1 MPDVPSPPEGSAPPA
16 GLRLLRRAAWGS
28 AVALVVVVGWM
39 SWEAVQRPDIGASM
53 YGKGRNFTS
62 VYWGPFIAFCAVG
75 LGLATYVFA
84 RAFRRL
90 SRGEWT
96 PGTSSVGRPSRR
108 GDGHGAS

>member
-1 MPDVPSPPEGSAPPA
+1 MPDAPSPLTQHDPSAPGA
-16 GLRLLRRAAWGS
+16 LRLLRRAAWGA

-62 VYWGPFIAFCAVG
+62 VYWGPFIAFCVVG
-75 LGLATYVFA
+75 LGFATYIFA

-90 SRGEWT
+90 SSGEWT
-96 PGTSSVGRPSRR
+96 PGAPPSRGGNLR
-108 GDGHGAS
+108 